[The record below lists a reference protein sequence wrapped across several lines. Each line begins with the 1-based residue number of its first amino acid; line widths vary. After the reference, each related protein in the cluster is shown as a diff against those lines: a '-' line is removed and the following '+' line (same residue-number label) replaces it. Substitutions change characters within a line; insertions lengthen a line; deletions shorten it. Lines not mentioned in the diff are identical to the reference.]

1 MSKHNEELHAVPSLL
16 ELAEQLENK
25 AAEEKYGSK
34 RRTKKKTEPY
44 SKQGRASSQKTRT
57 KTIRRLN
64 RRMKINTATTMR
76 SKAHTGSR
84 IRPPKNPHLLARMLS
99 RQTACLLVLH
109 PLEERQKPLSFLPR
123 LRLRRTRSPRPHA
136 PLKSSLLEFG
146 SFSPAPASC
155 TIGCYGIWG
164 GVSCTYSLRV
174 PDSASTEPR
183 PT

>member
-1 MSKHNEELHAVPSLL
+1 MRNYTLYLHCLSWLSSLRTKPL
-16 ELAEQLENK
+16 RK
-25 AAEEKYGSK
+25 KYGSK
-34 RRTKKKTEPY
+34 RRTKKTKKKLELR
-44 SKQGRASSQKTRT
+44 SKQGRAPSQKTRT

-64 RRMKINTATTMR
+64 LRMKIRAAMTMR

-136 PLKSSLLEFG
+136 PLKSSLLESG
-146 SFSPAPASC
+146 SFFSC
-155 TIGCYGIWG
+155 SRFLHYWL
-164 GVSCTYSLRV
+164 LRYLGWCFLHL
-174 PDSASTEPR
+174 
-183 PT
+183 